1 MVDVTT
7 FLSSCVRSVIIAP
20 KGKKL
25 VVVDYASVES
35 RIVAWLSNCSRM
47 QDLFRNGK
55 DSYKDFASELF
66 GVPYDEVT
74 PEQRKYSKP
83 PTLGCFTPET
93 EVLTPSG
100 FKDIV
105 SIRDTDKLWDG
116 IRWVKHDGIV
126 YQGVKKVIG
135 HHGVQATPEHRILT
149 AAGWVHWSWLR
160 NENINHA
167 VLPGTVLSGNNSSET
182 NQDTKAPTYD
192 ILNAGPLKRF
202 AIKTSKGLV
211 LAHNCAYQ
219 LGRYGLIEYA
229 KGMGT
234 EMTEDQA
241 EHAVKTFRSMYWE
254 IPQMWEWLVDAQ
266 KDVISNY
273 TVHQGYA
280 IKIWRD
286 NNFMFI
292 TLPSGRSIAYYKP
305 LVEMK
310 VPPWGGRPRSTIT
323 YMGRAKVGRA
333 WVRLTTHGGKTIEN
347 ECQGI
352 GRDKL
357 GDDMLHIASRTNWDV
372 VLHVHDEPVLEV
384 PEDRA
389 EEALAYTIRL
399 MSKPPTW
406 APGLLMGAA
415 GFITDRYT
423 KD

>member
-66 GVPYDEVT
+66 GVPYEEVT
-74 PEQRKYSKP
+74 DEQRKYSKA
-83 PTLGCFTPET
+83 PTLGC
-93 EVLTPSG
+93 
-100 FKDIV
+100 
-105 SIRDTDKLWDG
+105 
-116 IRWVKHDGIV
+116 
-126 YQGVKKVIG
+126 
-135 HHGVQATPEHRILT
+135 
-149 AAGWVHWSWLR
+149 
-160 NENINHA
+160 
-167 VLPGTVLSGNNSSET
+167 
-182 NQDTKAPTYD
+182 
-192 ILNAGPLKRF
+192 
-202 AIKTSKGLV
+202 
-211 LAHNCAYQ
+211 AYA

-241 EHAVKTFRSMYWE
+241 EHAVRTFRGMYWE
-254 IPQMWEWLVDAQ
+254 IPQMWDWLVDAQ

-280 IKIWRD
+280 VKIWRD
-286 NNFMFI
+286 NNFLFI

-333 WVRLTTHGGKTIEN
+333 WVRLTTHGGKTTEN

-357 GDDMLHIASRTNWDV
+357 GDDMLHVASRTNWDV

-384 PEDRA
+384 PEDQA
-389 EEALAYTIRL
+389 EEALAYTIKL
-399 MSKPPTW
+399 MSKSPTW